1 MQLLENLRWRY
12 ATKKMDASKKVS
24 QENIDYIKEVVQLS
38 ASSYGLQPYK
48 ILEIKNSKLR
58 EELKPLSWNQ
68 SQITDASHL
77 FVFCN
82 YKMVID
88 SDVDELIKLK
98 SDINNIP
105 IAKIS
110 GYGDFVKGKL
120 KEKSETEMFHWTAK
134 QTYIALSNAMNA
146 CAELK
151 IDCTPMEGFE
161 NHDYNQKLG
170 LTEKG
175 LNACVVL
182 AIGYRD
188 NEDSSQN
195 SKKVRKYI
203 DKIFENI
210 IE

>member
-1 MQLLENLRWRY
+1 MQLIENLKWRY

-24 QENIDYIKEVVQLS
+24 EQDIDYIKEAVQLS

-48 ILEIKNSKLR
+48 ILEIESPLLR

-82 YKMVID
+82 YNTAD
-88 SDVDELIKLK
+88 EHDVDDLIHLK
-98 SDINNIP
+98 SKTSGAP
-105 IAKIS
+105 IDKIY

-120 KEKSETEMFHWTAK
+120 KQKSETEMFHWTAK

-146 CAELK
+146 CAELQ

-161 NHDYNQKLG
+161 SKDYNQKLG

-175 LNACVVL
+175 LNACVLL

-188 NEDSSQN
+188 NEDASQN
-195 SKKVRKYI
+195 SKKVRKPI
-203 DKIFENI
+203 NTIFEKI
-210 IE
+210 I

>member
-1 MQLLENLRWRY
+1 MQLLENLKWRY

-24 QENIDYIKEVVQLS
+24 EQNIDYIKEAVQLS

-48 ILEIKNSKLR
+48 ILEIKNLELR
-58 EELKPLSWNQ
+58 KELKLFSWNQ

-77 FVFCN
+77 FLFCN
-82 YKMVID
+82 YLNVIEENVD
-88 SDVDELIKLK
+88 SLIQLK
-98 SDINNIP
+98 SEIT
-105 IAKIS
+105 KIYIDKLS
-110 GYGDFVKGKL
+110 VYGDFVKGKL

-146 CAELK
+146 CAELQ

-188 NEDSSQN
+188 NEDASQN
-195 SKKVRKYI
+195 SKKVRKSI
-203 DKIFENI
+203 DTIFENI
-210 IE
+210 I

>member
-1 MQLLENLRWRY
+1 
-12 ATKKMDASKKVS
+12 MDTSKKVS
-24 QENIDYIKEVVQLS
+24 EQNIDYIKEAVQLS

-48 ILEIKNSKLR
+48 ILEIRNPQLR
-58 EELKPLSWNQ
+58 EELKPFSWNQ

-82 YKMVID
+82 YKMVND
-88 SDVDELIKLK
+88 KDVDELIQLK
-98 SDINNIP
+98 SEINDISIDN
-105 IAKIS
+105 IS

-120 KEKSETEMFHWTAK
+120 KEKSETQMFHWTAK

-146 CAELK
+146 CAELH

-161 NHDYNQKLG
+161 NDNYNQKLG
-170 LTEKG
+170 LIEKG

-188 NEDSSQN
+188 NEDASRN
-195 SKKVRKYI
+195 SKKVRKSI
-203 DKIFENI
+203 DTIFDKII
-210 IE
+210 

>member
-1 MQLLENLRWRY
+1 MQLLENLKWRY

-24 QENIDYIKEVVQLS
+24 EKNIDYIKEAVQLS

-48 ILEIKNSKLR
+48 ILEIKNLELR
-58 EELKPLSWNQ
+58 EELKLFSWNQ

-77 FVFCN
+77 FLFCN
-82 YKMVID
+82 YLNVSEENVD
-88 SDVDELIKLK
+88 SLIQLK
-98 SDINNIP
+98 SEINKIDID
-105 IAKIS
+105 KIS

>member
-1 MQLLENLRWRY
+1 MQLLENLKWRY

-98 SDINNIP
+98 SDINNMP

-134 QTYIALSNAMNA
+134 QTYIALSNALNA
-146 CAELK
+146 CAELQ

-161 NHDYNQKLG
+161 SDDYNQKLG

-188 NEDSSQN
+188 NKMLPKIL
-195 SKKVRKYI
+195 KKL
-203 DKIFENI
+203 ENLLI
-210 IE
+210 QFLRI

>member
-1 MQLLENLRWRY
+1 MQLLENLKWRY

-24 QENIDYIKEVVQLS
+24 EQNIDYIKEAVQLS

-48 ILEIKNSKLR
+48 ILEIKNLELR
-58 EELKPLSWNQ
+58 EELKLFSWNQ

-77 FVFCN
+77 FLFCN
-82 YKMVID
+82 YLNVSEENVD
-88 SDVDELIKLK
+88 SLIQLK
-98 SDINNIP
+98 SEINKIDID
-105 IAKIS
+105 KIS

-134 QTYIALSNAMNA
+134 QTYIALSNALNA
-146 CAELK
+146 CAELQ

-161 NHDYNQKLG
+161 SDDYNQKLG

-188 NEDSSQN
+188 NEDASRN
-195 SKKVRKYI
+195 SKKVRKSI
-203 DKIFENI
+203 HTIFENI
-210 IE
+210 I

>member
-1 MQLLENLRWRY
+1 MQLLQNLKWRY
-12 ATKKMDASKKVS
+12 ATKKMDSSKKVS
-24 QENIDYIKEVVQLS
+24 EQNINYIKEAVQLS

-48 ILEIKNSKLR
+48 ILEINNPKLR

-68 SQITDASHL
+68 LQITDASHL

-82 YKMVID
+82 YKMVYEK
-88 SDVDELIKLK
+88 DVDDLIILK
-98 SDINNIP
+98 SKTNGIP
-105 IAKIS
+105 IDKIS

-146 CAELK
+146 CAELQ

-161 NHDYNQKLG
+161 SDDYNQKLG
-170 LTEKG
+170 LSEKG

-188 NEDSSQN
+188 NEDDSQN
-195 SKKVRKYI
+195 SKKVRKPI
-203 DKIFENI
+203 DAIFENI
-210 IE
+210 I

>member
-1 MQLLENLRWRY
+1 MQLLENLKWRY

-24 QENIDYIKEVVQLS
+24 EQNIDYIKEAVQLS

-48 ILEIKNSKLR
+48 ILEIKNPELR
-58 EELKPLSWNQ
+58 KELKLFSWNQ

-77 FVFCN
+77 FLFCN
-82 YKMVID
+82 YLNVSEENVD
-88 SDVDELIKLK
+88 SLIQLK
-98 SDINNIP
+98 SEIT
-105 IAKIS
+105 KIYIDKLS
-110 GYGDFVKGKL
+110 VYGDFVKGKL

-146 CAELK
+146 CAELQ

-188 NEDSSQN
+188 NEDASQN
-195 SKKVRKYI
+195 SKKVRKSI
-203 DKIFENI
+203 DTIFENI
-210 IE
+210 I